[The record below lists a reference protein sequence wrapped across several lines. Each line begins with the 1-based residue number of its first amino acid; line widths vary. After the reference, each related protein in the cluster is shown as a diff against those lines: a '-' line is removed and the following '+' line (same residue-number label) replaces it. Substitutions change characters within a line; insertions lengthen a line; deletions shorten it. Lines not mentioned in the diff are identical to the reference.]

1 MKSAIALTFHKI
13 KLETGTSRSLIDPAA
28 DRYTIST
35 GRFEQAVNIIP
46 PGRSCTVSEYVE
58 KQAGDWL
65 ILTFDDGFLSDFEI
79 VYPILKDKG
88 VKATFFINEENIGLP
103 GYLELS
109 HLKEIAK
116 AGMEI
121 GSHGLTHH
129 YLINMERDEAIR
141 EIKESK
147 DRLEKQVGTEVKSFA
162 PVGGHYRKWMKSIA
176 QEAGYRAFATMIPG
190 KTNGGENMVL
200 LHRNHIQSH
209 HDAGYLSRLINGDY
223 RTLVM
228 NRLRYNLL
236 QIPKNILGMNNY
248 DLFKKYLF
256 GILKVLY

>member
-1 MKSAIALTFHKI
+1 MKSALALVFHKI
-13 KLETGTSRSLIDPAA
+13 DRGATPVDAFI
-28 DRYTIST
+28 DRYTVNMDL
-35 GRFEQAVNIIP
+35 FERTIDRVSLE
-46 PGRSCTVSEYVE
+46 RSCTISEYIE
-58 KQAGDWL
+58 KQDGNWL

-88 VKATFFINEENIGLP
+88 VKATFFINEKNIGLP

-109 HLKEIAK
+109 HLKEMAK

-121 GSHGLTHH
+121 ACHGLTHH

-209 HDAGYLSRLINGDY
+209 HDAGYVSRLIDGDY

-236 QIPKNILGMNNY
+236 QIPKAILGMNNY
-248 DLFKKYLF
+248 DLFKKYVL
-256 GILKVLY
+256 GMLKTPY

>member
-13 KLETGTSRSLIDPAA
+13 NPDLAGSKPKSSSST

-35 GRFEQAVNIIP
+35 GRFEQAVNITP
-46 PGRSCTVSEYVE
+46 PERCCTVSEYVE

-65 ILTFDDGFLSDFEI
+65 ILTFDDGNISDFEI
-79 VYPILKDKG
+79 AFPILRNKG
-88 VKATFFINEENIGLP
+88 VKATFFINTGSIDLP
-103 GYLELS
+103 GYSNIS
-109 HLKEIAK
+109 HLKEMAK

-121 GSHGLTHH
+121 ASHGLTHH

-209 HDAGYLSRLINGDY
+209 HDAGYVSRLINGDY
-223 RTLVM
+223 GTLLLD
-228 NRLRYNLL
+228 RLRYSVL
-236 QIPKNILGMNNY
+236 QIPKNILGIQNY
-248 DLFKKYLF
+248 DLAKKYLS
-256 GILKVLY
+256 GILKTPY

>member
-1 MKSAIALTFHKI
+1 MKSALALVFHKI
-13 KLETGTSRSLIDPAA
+13 DRGATSVDSFI
-28 DRYTIST
+28 DRYTVNMDL
-35 GRFEQAVNIIP
+35 FERTIDRVSLE
-46 PGRSCTVSEYVE
+46 RSCTVSEYVE

-65 ILTFDDGFLSDFEI
+65 ILTFDDGFISDFEI
-79 VYPILKDKG
+79 CFPILRDKG
-88 VKATFFINEENIGLP
+88 IKATFFINTGSIDLP
-103 GYLELS
+103 GYSNIS
-109 HLKEIAK
+109 HLKEMAK

-121 GSHGLTHH
+121 ASHGLTHH

-176 QEAGYRAFATMIPG
+176 QEAGYRAFATMITG

-209 HDAGYLSRLINGDY
+209 HDAGYVSRLINGDHG
-223 RTLVM
+223 TLLLD
-228 NRLRYNLL
+228 RLRYSVL
-236 QIPKNILGMNNY
+236 QIPKNILGIQNY
-248 DLFKKYLF
+248 DLAKKYVL
-256 GILKVLY
+256 GMLKTPY

>member
-1 MKSAIALTFHKI
+1 MKSALALTFHKVNA
-13 KLETGTSRSLIDPAA
+13 DPAVPKFISNSAA

-46 PGRSCTVSEYVE
+46 PERCCTVSEYIE
-58 KQAGDWL
+58 KRAGDWL

-79 VYPILKDKG
+79 VFPILKNKRI
-88 VKATFFINEENIGLP
+88 KATFFINTGSIDLP
-103 GYLELS
+103 GYSNIS
-109 HLKEIAK
+109 HLKEMAK

-121 GSHGLTHH
+121 ASHGLTHH

-209 HDAGYLSRLINGDY
+209 HDAGYVSRLINGDY
-223 RTLVM
+223 GTLLLD
-228 NRLRYNLL
+228 RLRYSVL
-236 QIPKNILGMNNY
+236 QIPKNILGIQNY
-248 DLFKKYLF
+248 DLAKKYLS
-256 GILKVLY
+256 GILKTP

>member
-13 KLETGTSRSLIDPAA
+13 NPDLAGSKPKSSSST

-79 VYPILKDKG
+79 VFPILKDKG
-88 VKATFFINEENIGLP
+88 VKATFFITTENIGLP

-109 HLKEIAK
+109 HLKEMAK
-116 AGMEI
+116 SGMEI
-121 GSHGLTHH
+121 GSHGLTHR
-129 YLINMERDEAIR
+129 YLITMNRVEANQ
-141 EIKESK
+141 EIQDSK
-147 DRLEKQVGTEVKSFA
+147 DKLEQKVGTKVTSFA

-223 RTLVM
+223 GTLLLD
-228 NRLRYNLL
+228 RLRYSVL
-236 QIPKNILGMNNY
+236 QIPKNILGITNY
-248 DLFKKYLF
+248 DLAKKYVL
-256 GILKVLY
+256 GILKTPY

>member
-13 KLETGTSRSLIDPAA
+13 KLETATSRSLIDPAA

-46 PGRSCTVSEYVE
+46 PERCCTVSEYIE

-65 ILTFDDGFLSDFEI
+65 ILTFDDGFISDFEI
-79 VYPILKDKG
+79 CFPILRDKG
-88 VKATFFINEENIGLP
+88 IKATFFINTGSIDLP
-103 GYLELS
+103 GYSNIS
-109 HLKEIAK
+109 HLKEMAK

-121 GSHGLTHH
+121 ASHGLTHH

-162 PVGGHYRKWMKSIA
+162 PVGGHYHKWMEKFA
-176 QEAGYRAFATMIPG
+176 CKAGYRVFATMIPG

-209 HDAGYLSRLINGDY
+209 HDAGYVSLLINGDY
-223 RTLVM
+223 GTLLL
-228 NRLRYNLL
+228 NRLRYSVL
-236 QIPKNILGMNNY
+236 QIPKNILGIQNY
-248 DLFKKYLF
+248 DLAKKYLS
-256 GILKVLY
+256 GMLKTPY